1 MLTSSDV
8 QAAADRIRPHV
19 RVTPLADLDPG
30 TFAPAARV
38 MFKLEQVQHTG
49 SFKVRGAFNRIL
61 AATAEGAIPEAGVI
75 AASGGNHGLAVAYAA
90 AHSGGLA
97 GGSSPR
103 DQHSKLPA
111 QVYVPQ
117 TAPAVKVTKLRA
129 LGADV
134 VQVGTRYAE
143 AYTAAAKRAADT
155 GALLCHPYDQ
165 PEICAGQGTL
175 GLELLEQAGGEI
187 DTILVAVGGG
197 GLMAG
202 VATAAGTRAH
212 VVGVEP
218 VAIPTLS
225 AALAAGGPVDV
236 EVSGIAAD
244 ALGATRLGDI
254 PYAVAAAAGVE
265 SVLVEDRDIIAA
277 RRLLWEDYRL
287 VVEHGGA
294 AAFAALL
301 AGAYRP
307 RAGERI
313 AVILCGANTDVADLG

>member
-8 QAAADRIRPHV
+8 RSAADRIRPYV

-38 MFKLEQVQHTG
+38 VFKLEQIQHTG

-61 AATAEGAIPEAGVI
+61 AAAADGAIPEAGVI

-90 AHSGGLA
+90 AHSGGA
-97 GGSSPR
+97 VGGSSPR

-111 QVYVPQ
+111 QVYVPK

-134 VQVGTRYAE
+134 VQVGTKYAE

-175 GLELLEQAGGEI
+175 GLELLEQAGEI

-202 VATAAGTRAH
+202 VAAAAGTRAH
-212 VVGVEP
+212 VIGVEP
-218 VAIPTLS
+218 VAIPTLN
-225 AALAAGGPVDV
+225 AALAAGEPVDV

-254 PYAVAAAAGVE
+254 PYAVAVAAGVG

-277 RRLLWEDYRL
+277 RGLLWDQYRL

-313 AVILCGANTDVADLG
+313 AVVLCGANTDVADLG

>member
-8 QAAADRIRPHV
+8 QAAADRIRSHV
-19 RVTPLADLDPG
+19 RVTPLADVDPG
-30 TFAPAARV
+30 TFAPAGRV
-38 MFKLEQVQHTG
+38 VFKLEQVQHTG
-49 SFKVRGAFNRIL
+49 SFKVRGACNRIL
-61 AATAEGAIPEAGVI
+61 AAMAGGAIPEAGVI

-90 AHSGGLA
+90 RHAA
-97 GGSSPR
+97 
-103 DQHSKLPA
+103 LPA

-117 TAPAVKVTKLRA
+117 TAPPVKVKKLRA

-134 VQVGTRYAE
+134 VQVGTKYAE

-202 VATAAGTRAH
+202 VAAAAGTLAR

-218 VAIPTLS
+218 VAIPTLN
-225 AALAAGGPVDV
+225 AALAAGEPVDV
-236 EVSGIAAD
+236 DVSGIAAD

-254 PYAVAAAAGVE
+254 PYAVAVAAGVM

-277 RRLLWEDYRL
+277 RRWLWDHYRL
-287 VVEHGGA
+287 AVEHGGA
-294 AAFAALL
+294 AAFAALQ

-313 AVILCGANTDVADLG
+313 AVVLCGANTDVSDLG

>member
-38 MFKLEQVQHTG
+38 VFKLEQVQHTG

-61 AATAEGAIPEAGVI
+61 AAIAEGVIPEAGVI

-90 AHSGGLA
+90 RHSN
-97 GGSSPR
+97 
-103 DQHSKLPA
+103 LPA

-218 VAIPTLS
+218 VAIPTLN

-254 PYAVAAAAGVE
+254 PYTVAVAAGVE

>member
-38 MFKLEQVQHTG
+38 VFKLEQVQHTG

-61 AATAEGAIPEAGVI
+61 AAIAEGAIPEAGVI

-90 AHSGGLA
+90 RHSN
-97 GGSSPR
+97 
-103 DQHSKLPA
+103 LPA

-218 VAIPTLS
+218 VAIPTLN

-254 PYAVAAAAGVE
+254 PYAVAVAAGVE

>member
-8 QAAADRIRPHV
+8 RSAADRIRPYV

-38 MFKLEQVQHTG
+38 VFKLEQIQHTG

-61 AATAEGAIPEAGVI
+61 AAAADGAIPEAGVI

-90 AHSGGLA
+90 A
-97 GGSSPR
+97 
-103 DQHSKLPA
+103 HSKLPA

-134 VQVGTRYAE
+134 VQVGTKYAE

-175 GLELLEQAGGEI
+175 GLELLEQAGEI

-202 VATAAGTRAH
+202 VAAAAGTRAH
-212 VVGVEP
+212 VIGVEP
-218 VAIPTLS
+218 VAIPTLN
-225 AALAAGGPVDV
+225 AALAAGKPVDV

-254 PYAVAAAAGVE
+254 PYAVAVAAGVG

-277 RRLLWEDYRL
+277 RGLLWDQYRL

>member
-38 MFKLEQVQHTG
+38 VFKLEQVQHTG

-61 AATAEGAIPEAGVI
+61 AAIAEGVIPKAGVI

-90 AHSGGLA
+90 RHSN
-97 GGSSPR
+97 
-103 DQHSKLPA
+103 LPA

-202 VATAAGTRAH
+202 VAAAAGTRAH

-218 VAIPTLS
+218 VAIPTLN

-254 PYAVAAAAGVE
+254 PYTVAVAAGVE

>member
-38 MFKLEQVQHTG
+38 VFKLEQVQHTG

-61 AATAEGAIPEAGVI
+61 AAIAEDAIPEAGVI

-90 AHSGGLA
+90 RHSN
-97 GGSSPR
+97 
-103 DQHSKLPA
+103 LPA

-218 VAIPTLS
+218 VAIPTLN
-225 AALAAGGPVDV
+225 AALAAGEPVDV

-254 PYAVAAAAGVE
+254 PYAVAVAAGVE